1 MVLRGGTPP
10 RPAAPHAVGRLDA
23 GGARGGALALLQAG
37 GGGTQR
43 RQQHQRAPTHRRG
56 CLTEEEEGCV
66 RGVMDVSSGVAGC
79 ASHRRHI

>member
-1 MVLRGGTPP
+1 MVLRPGTQP

-37 GGGTQR
+37 GDGTQR
-43 RQQHQRAPTHRRG
+43 RQLHQSAPMHRRG
-56 CLTEEEEGCV
+56 CLTEEEGCV

>member
-1 MVLRGGTPP
+1 MVLRPGTHP

-23 GGARGGALALLQAG
+23 GGARGGALALLQTG
-37 GGGTQR
+37 GDGTQR

-56 CLTEEEEGCV
+56 CLTEEEGCV